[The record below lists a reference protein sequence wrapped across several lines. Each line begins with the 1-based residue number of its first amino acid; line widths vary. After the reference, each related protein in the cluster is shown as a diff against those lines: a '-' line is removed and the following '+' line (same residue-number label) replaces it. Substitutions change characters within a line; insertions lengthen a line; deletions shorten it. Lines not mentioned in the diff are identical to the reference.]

1 MLPAGLLMLLPLA
14 WCAGR
19 CMDSTCALLMVQNGT
34 GCSFYRAYRHRAG
47 FEGCERR
54 CAWPCCSDASGHFA
68 P

>member
-34 GCSFYRAYRHRAG
+34 SCSFYRA
-47 FEGCERR
+47 RR
-54 CAWPCCSDASGHFA
+54 L
-68 P
+68 